1 MALALSVDPW
11 ASEYESALQLDEE
24 PDDGAPD
31 FPVRTDVETDEWRLM
46 IPEFTPLP
54 SPVAFIDGVQ
64 RVELRVLTDQEGKR
78 VFGAFASLGV
88 GTVFAAEGEPRL
100 APERP
105 LRALAFSSGAN
116 DDPWIVDCG
125 TTSLVFEVHSS
136 PESGYKGVKEALG
149 HHRLDRET
157 RLGRRLVDEGHA
169 LIIMDGRLRFTPG
182 RGFAVG
188 LTKTLHYMYLV
199 APEVNLL
206 KDVRPQTR
214 TPVFAISFKDEP
226 RYSWYTRLAEPR
238 PIDHNLAGVV
248 RLETM
253 ASIGIEAAVRL
264 ADLTTVH
271 LPRFASSPIW
281 DARAPQNLY
290 PFAALE
296 QRLRHE
302 LGDHAWV
309 RRAIEAH
316 IMGGGP

>member
-1 MALALSVDPW
+1 MALTYRIDPW

-24 PDDGAPD
+24 PDDHAPD
-31 FPVRTDVETDEWRLM
+31 VRTDVEGDEWRLM
-46 IPEFTPLP
+46 IPEFMPLP

-64 RVELRVLTDQEGKR
+64 RVELRVLGDDDGNL
-78 VFGAFASLGV
+78 VFGGFASVGV
-88 GTVFAAEGEPRL
+88 GAVFAAEGEPRL

-105 LRALAFSSGAN
+105 QRTLALSSGAS
-116 DDPWIVDCG
+116 DDPWTIPCG
-125 TTSLVFEVHSS
+125 ATSLVFDVHSD
-136 PESGYKGVKEALG
+136 PDSGYRGVKKALDEY
-149 HHRLDRET
+149 RRERET
-157 RLGRRLVDEGHA
+157 SLGRALVA
-169 LIIMDGRLRFTPG
+169 QSNLLVIVDGRL
-182 RGFAVG
+182 GFPPAGGWAVG
-188 LTKTLHYMYLV
+188 LTKTLHRRYLP
-199 APEVNLL
+199 APQSDLL
-206 KDVRPQTR
+206 SELRPGTR
-214 TPVFAISFKDEP
+214 TPMFVIPYKDAL
-226 RYSWYTRLAEPR
+226 YSWYTRLAEPG
-238 PIDHNLAGVV
+238 PIDHSLAGVV

-309 RRAIEAH
+309 RRAIESH

>member
-1 MALALSVDPW
+1 MALALRIDPW
-11 ASEYESALQLDEE
+11 ASEYESALRLDEE
-24 PDDGAPD
+24 QDDKAAD
-31 FPVRTDVETDEWRLM
+31 IPVRTDVETDEWRLI

-64 RVELRVLTDQEGKR
+64 RVELRVLSDHEGST
-78 VFGAFASLGV
+78 VYGAFASLGV
-88 GTVFAAEGEPRL
+88 GAVFAAEGEPRL

-105 LRALAFSSGAN
+105 RRALALSSGAS
-116 DDPWIVDCG
+116 DEPWTIACG
-125 TTSLVFEVHSS
+125 TASLVFEVR
-136 PESGYKGVKEALG
+136 SGPSAAYPGVREALDQ
-149 HHRLDRET
+149 HRRDCEA
-157 RLGRRLVDEGHA
+157 RLGRTLVEQGHPLVIA
-169 LIIMDGRLRFTPG
+169 DGRLRFAPAG
-182 RGFAVG
+182 GSAVG
-188 LTKTLHYMYLV
+188 LTKTLHQRYLG
-199 APEVNLL
+199 APQAGLL
-206 KDVRPQTR
+206 PELRPRTR
-214 TPVFAISFKDEP
+214 TPLFEIRYKDAL
-226 RYSWYTRLAEPR
+226 YSWYTRLAEPG
-238 PIDHNLAGVV
+238 PIDHGLAGVV

-264 ADLTTVH
+264 ADLTTIH

-302 LGDHAWV
+302 LGDHAWL

>member
-1 MALALSVDPW
+1 MALALRIDPW
-11 ASEYESALQLDEE
+11 ASEYESALQMDEE
-24 PDDGAPD
+24 PDDHAPD
-31 FPVRTDVETDEWRLM
+31 VRTDIEGDEWRLM
-46 IPEFTPLP
+46 IPEFMPLP

-64 RVELRVLTDQEGKR
+64 RVELYVLADHEGSRVY
-78 VFGAFASLGV
+78 GAFASVGV
-88 GTVFAAEGEPRL
+88 GAVFAREGEPLL

-105 LRALAFSSGAN
+105 QRALALSSRAS
-116 DDPWIVDCG
+116 DDPWTIPCG
-125 TTSLVFEVHSS
+125 STSLLFNVRSGTK
-136 PESGYKGVKEALG
+136 SGYGGVKEALG
-149 HHRLDRET
+149 KYRRDCEA
-157 RLGRRLVDEGHA
+157 RLGLELVDQGHP
-169 LIIMDGRLRFTPG
+169 LVIVDGRL
-182 RGFAVG
+182 GFPPAGGYAVG
-188 LTKTLHYMYLV
+188 LTKTLHRIYPP
-199 APEVNLL
+199 APQSDLL
-206 KDVRPQTR
+206 ADLRPHTR
-214 TPVFAISFKDEP
+214 TPVFEIRYKDAL
-226 RYSWYTRLAEPR
+226 YSWYTRLAEPR
-238 PIDHNLAGVV
+238 AIDHSLAGVV

-309 RRAIEAH
+309 RRAIESH

>member
-1 MALALSVDPW
+1 MALALRVDPW

-24 PDDGAPD
+24 PDDHASDIPI
-31 FPVRTDVETDEWRLM
+31 RTDVETDEWRLM

-64 RVELRVLTDQEGKR
+64 RVELRVLTDQAGTR

-88 GTVFAAEGEPRL
+88 GAVFAAEGEPRL

-105 LRALAFSSGAN
+105 LRALALSSGAS
-116 DDPWIVDCG
+116 DDPWTIDCG
-125 TTSLVFEVHSS
+125 AISLVFDVQSGPS
-136 PESGYKGVKEALG
+136 PGYPGVKEALDQY
-149 HHRLDRET
+149 RRDCET
-157 RLGRRLVDEGHA
+157 RLGRSLVERGHPLVIA
-169 LIIMDGRLRFTPG
+169 DGRLRFAPAG
-182 RGFAVG
+182 GSAVG
-188 LTKTLHYMYLV
+188 LTKTLHQRYLG
-199 APEVNLL
+199 APQSDLL
-206 KDVRPQTR
+206 AELRPHTR
-214 TPVFAISFKDEP
+214 TPVFEIRYKDAV
-226 RYSWYTRLAEPR
+226 YSWYTRLAEPR

-271 LPRFASSPIW
+271 LPRFASSAIW

-309 RRAIEAH
+309 RRAIESH